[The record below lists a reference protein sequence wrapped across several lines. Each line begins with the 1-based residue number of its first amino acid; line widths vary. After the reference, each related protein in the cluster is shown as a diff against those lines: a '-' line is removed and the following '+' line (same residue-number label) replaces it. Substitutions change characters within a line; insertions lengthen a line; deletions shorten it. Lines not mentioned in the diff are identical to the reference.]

1 MKERTAK
8 TWKSHLQWINPRIG
22 STPLSEV
29 NNLVLRDLVEQM
41 SEAGFTP
48 KTILNYTFVVK
59 AVVAS
64 AIGKDGEPLYPRKWN
79 HEFMDLPEVGDQR
92 TPTFTAREVEQIIAL
107 ADSQCGM
114 LYTVLAASGLRIG
127 EALALKVTDF
137 QDSTLSIRQSI
148 WNGRTT
154 SPKTRFAVR
163 EVDLPIEIAEML
175 TSFIADRKDGYIFQS
190 RKGTALGQ
198 RNLLGRSLHPILK
211 TMKHE
216 PVGFH
221 AFRRFRVT
229 YLRRQRRRRKICCAS
244 GLDMATRRSLI
255 SYQKLREDEN
265 FRKSVAEEVGIG
277 FSILASCPQWSP
289 KVSLEAG
296 LEVLVN

>member
-229 YLRRQRRRRKICCAS
+229 YLRKQKTPEDLLRFWLGHGDKTITDR
-244 GLDMATRRSLI
+244 
-255 SYQKLREDEN
+255 YQKLREDEN